1 MANPGQSNRE
11 RWIMNII
18 ESILNDVMRKMK
30 YCYDI
35 AYLRNLFL
43 YNKPNTTD
51 GTGLPSVLGFLQFG
65 TECEKKEILA
75 YHHGKF

>member
-18 ESILNDVMRKMK
+18 ESILDDVMRKMK

-43 YNKPNTTD
+43 YNKPNTTID
-51 GTGLPSVLGFLQFG
+51 LESNTNATAWFINKNANLITTAVVA
-65 TECEKKEILA
+65 E
-75 YHHGKF
+75 